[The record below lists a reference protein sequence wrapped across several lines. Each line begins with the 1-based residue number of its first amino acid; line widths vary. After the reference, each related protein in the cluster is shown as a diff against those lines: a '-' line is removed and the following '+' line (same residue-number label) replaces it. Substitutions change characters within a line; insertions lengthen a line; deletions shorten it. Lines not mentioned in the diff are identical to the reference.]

1 MGENESSFS
10 PIIFTATSPSDLNM
24 KPRLI
29 ILISSAILIAVAI
42 STAIVRQQSTPSD
55 RSISTPIDLGRAEIT
70 NTAAISE
77 PSTPTISLP
86 TATSTPTCIAT
97 LGQVVTITIP
107 SSIYSQSIPV
117 DIYLPPCYAEATPPL
132 TAIYLLH
139 GAGADQTQ
147 WPDLNVQSQS
157 DALIQNGSRSFMVVM
172 PGGEYRT
179 QLDYA
184 AFILKDVIP
193 SIAQDYHVQID
204 RADQAIGGLSL
215 GGYWALK
222 IAFLHPQEFSAVGA
236 YSPVVDQGQPDDPL
250 ELARSADNLPSLRIM
265 LDVGDVDPLR
275 VGAQQLAGQ
284 LEARSIPVAFS
295 INPGGHNRAYWRLHT
310 GEYLR
315 FLLHL
320 F

>member
-1 MGENESSFS
+1 
-10 PIIFTATSPSDLNM
+10 M

-29 ILISSAILIAVAI
+29 VLICFAILIAAAI
-42 STAIVRQQSTPSD
+42 SMVMAGQQSTSSD
-55 RSISTPIDLGRAEIT
+55 RSIATPIDLGRVEIT
-70 NTAAISE
+70 NTAGSSAPPATS
-77 PSTPTISLP
+77 ISLP
-86 TATSTPTCIAT
+86 TTPSAPTCPAT
-97 LGQVVTITIP
+97 FGQIVTMTIP
-107 SSIYSQSIPV
+107 SSIYGQSIPV
-117 DIYLPPCYAEATPPL
+117 DVYLPPCYAESAQPL

-157 DALIQNGSRSFMVVM
+157 DALIHNGSRSFIVVM
-172 PGGEYRT
+172 PGGEYRS

-193 SIAQDYHVQID
+193 IIAQRYHVQID
-204 RADQAIGGLSL
+204 RANQTIGGVSM

-222 IAFLHPQEFSAVGA
+222 IAFSHLQEFSAVGG

-250 ELARSADNLPSLRIM
+250 ELARSADDLQSLRIM

-284 LEARSIPVAFS
+284 LDARSIPVAFS
-295 INPGGHNRAYWRLHT
+295 INPGAHNRAYWRLHT
-310 GEYLR
+310 GDYLR
-315 FLLHL
+315 FLLNL